1 MSQSPARRAHLE
13 NSTHLADASSLNGML
28 TNCFDLERSEKEGG
42 NKRCGST
49 LRALSGPLNKGRPP
63 GFSLLNCHGCGSA
76 DPFRLEP
83 LQGHVAVH
91 VPSIKRTRVITAPQS
106 ASWFQRTNGQI
117 NKMIQKRPCCHCFL
131 PTNLALLWI
140 SRSPSITYQG
150 QGQED
155 QSFPRLLFHLQTSLF
170 CLLLPVSS

>member
-1 MSQSPARRAHLE
+1 MSQSPARRVHLE

-28 TNCFDLERSEKEGG
+28 TNCFELERSEKEG
-42 NKRCGST
+42 R
-49 LRALSGPLNKGRPP
+49 LSEHSLGPPEQRQPSWFLPAHCP
-63 GFSLLNCHGCGSA
+63 WVHSA

-83 LQGHVAVH
+83 PQGHVAVH

-106 ASWFQRTNGQI
+106 ASWFQRTDGQI

-140 SRSPSITYQG
+140 SCSPSITWQG